1 MQHSPPHL
9 LYCASKYTCPSCTA
23 SMHNMFYTAGSSN
36 LKIIISPEGTQDPSN
51 QATGFDSDNSQ
62 QDVE

>member
-1 MQHSPPHL
+1 
-9 LYCASKYTCPSCTA
+9 
-23 SMHNMFYTAGSSN
+23 MHMMFYTAGSSN

-51 QATGFDSDNSQ
+51 QATGSDSDNSQ